1 MVARALLSI
10 ATFACMAPKLTNAQ
24 LYTFEDTPVP
34 EARSLH
40 TMYAF
45 YVYSHQ
51 DAPDRSLGSPFVK
64 FHSLEAHSTGEK
76 ADSELADYQSLQL
89 SLLPYSDF
97 WKLINPNKFC
107 SSQADVDAGKAEHAN
122 QILVQKPEDGSP
134 VHIYT
139 QTVKFVQPG
148 QPHSKDVE
156 TPVRRTG
163 VYILVFSNCGAIFE
177 AKVKG
182 SVVVKNSYGFLPGN
196 EYHKMPFYGWLSLAY
211 VFLAVTWFGLSLR
224 FWREIFHIQNC
235 ITGVIFLGLVE
246 SFLWWIFF
254 NDWNSSGSRGQIL
267 FVLAILA
274 TVVKSIFSYMLV
286 LVASLGWGVTRPYLD
301 QKTIMKIQAIS
312 LLYIVLDFIRET
324 VLSFRHSHTLSL
336 LFVLLCL
343 LPVSLLNGGIFYW
356 IFTALSGLIET
367 LKERRQT
374 EKLVLFSR
382 LWKLLV
388 FSMGLASLTLLWQ
401 IFDLSRSITIRW
413 HYQWLFAD
421 GVSHMLFLIVLLA
434 MMFLWAPT
442 SVSKMYAYSQPVD
455 DEARDFSKKPKGD
468 SSTVWEDDAAED
480 GEEDESFWATTHDTS
495 KGAKRTVQKGDDS
508 PVGVV

>member
-1 MVARALLSI
+1 M
-10 ATFACMAPKLTNAQ
+10 
-24 LYTFEDTPVP
+24 
-34 EARSLH
+34 
-40 TMYAF
+40 
-45 YVYSHQ
+45 
-51 DAPDRSLGSPFVK
+51 
-64 FHSLEAHSTGEK
+64 
-76 ADSELADYQSLQL
+76 
-89 SLLPYSDF
+89 
-97 WKLINPNKFC
+97 
-107 SSQADVDAGKAEHAN
+107 
-122 QILVQKPEDGSP
+122 
-134 VHIYT
+134 
-139 QTVKFVQPG
+139 G
-148 QPHSKDVE
+148 Q
-156 TPVRRTG
+156 
-163 VYILVFSNCGAIFE
+163 

-196 EYHKMPFYGWLSLAY
+196 EYHKMPFYGWLSAAY
-211 VFLAVTWFGLSLR
+211 VFLAVAWFGLSLR
-224 FWREIFHIQNC
+224 YWREIFHIQNC

-301 QKTIMKIQAIS
+301 SKTVMKIQAIS
-312 LLYIVLDFIRET
+312 LLYIVLDFIREA

-374 EKLVLFSR
+374 EKLVLFTR

-388 FSMGLASLTLLWQ
+388 FSMGLASITLLWQ
-401 IFDLSRSITIRW
+401 IFDLSRSITVRW

-421 GVSHMLFLIVLLA
+421 GVSHMLFLLVLLA

-442 SVSKMYAYSQPVD
+442 SISSKYAYSQTVD
-455 DEARDFSKKPKGD
+455 DEARDSTKKGKGD
-468 SSTVWEDDAAED
+468 TSTVWADEEAPEE

-495 KGAKRTVQKGDDS
+495 KGAKKTVQKGEDS
-508 PVGVV
+508 GN